1 MYKIYISGAITNN
14 PNYKKDFNDAKTN
27 LTKLG
32 FKVLSPLDTMAHKK
46 NLPVKMC
53 MFEALDMLRQAD
65 FITTITEGIK
75 SRGMRIELDLADYC
89 RIPYIQYDM
98 LKEGGEL

>member
-14 PNYKKDFNDAKTN
+14 PDYKKNFNDAKIL

-46 NLPVKMC
+46 NLPIKMC
-53 MFEALDMLRQAD
+53 MFEALDLLRQAD

-75 SRGMRIELDLADYC
+75 SRGMNIEKELADYC
-89 RIPYIQYDM
+89 RIPYINYYL
-98 LKEGGEL
+98 LKGE

>member
-14 PNYKKDFNDAKTN
+14 PNYKKDFNDAKTK

-46 NLPVKMC
+46 NLPTKMC
-53 MFEALDMLRQAD
+53 MFEALDLLRQAD
-65 FITTITEGIK
+65 FITIITEGIK
-75 SRGMRIELDLADYC
+75 SRGVNIERDLADYC
-89 RIPYIQYDM
+89 RIPFINYYL
-98 LKEGGEL
+98 LKEE